1 MQKRK
6 RRWGDRYDG
15 YKLRKVDPFFVL
27 IPHVM
32 RSRVD
37 SQVFFEEQIDIDDL
51 EKYVRRKRQEG
62 VKNCTM
68 LTVIVAATARML
80 ALRPGLNRFV
90 AGKHIFARNILRIS
104 MAVKRNMT
112 IDGEETTLV
121 FEFKPADT
129 LYDVSEQINRLI
141 TESKSAESEKNS
153 TDKVAHLI
161 SHIPSFLISL
171 VVGCVRNLDKLGFMP
186 RAIYKASPFHSS
198 VFVTDVGSLG
208 INPVYHHLY
217 EFGTTSV
224 FIAMGKKKTENY
236 LKPDGT
242 VGQRRFLPIR
252 FVLDERICDGF
263 YYANAIRSF
272 VKLLRTPELLEQPP
286 ESIPEDPLI

>member
-1 MQKRK
+1 MQNRK

-37 SQVFFEEQIDIDDL
+37 SQVFFEEKIDIDEL

-90 AGKHIFARNILRIS
+90 AGKHTFARNILRIS

-112 IDGEETTLV
+112 LDGEETTLV
-121 FEFKPADT
+121 FEFKPTDT
-129 LYDVSEQINRLI
+129 LYDVAEQINRLVMN
-141 TESKSAESEKNS
+141 SKGGEAEKNS
-153 TDKVAHLI
+153 TDKAAHLI

-171 VVGCVRNLDKLGFMP
+171 AVGCVRNLDKLGFMP

-224 FIAMGKKKTENY
+224 FIAMGKKKTETY

-263 YYANAIRSF
+263 YYASAIRSF